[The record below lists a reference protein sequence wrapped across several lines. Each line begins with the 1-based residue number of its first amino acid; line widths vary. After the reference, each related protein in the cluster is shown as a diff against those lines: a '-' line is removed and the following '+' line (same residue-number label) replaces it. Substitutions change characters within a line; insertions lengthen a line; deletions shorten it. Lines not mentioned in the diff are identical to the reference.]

1 MVLSIASFI
10 AKKIKIYRESIK
22 NFEFHL
28 ICLPS
33 RKNNFS
39 ASLIRVIRGDG
50 GTSWGEKFVNVIES
64 AKFESFMSE

>member
-1 MVLSIASFI
+1 MVIG
-10 AKKIKIYRESIK
+10 KKIKIYRESIK
-22 NFEFHL
+22 INFEFHL

-33 RKNNFS
+33 QKKNFS